1 MPELIDSASR
11 AAPLML
17 PATRNGDMSRT
28 AWLGLGLLVSIA
40 SGFALAAPP
49 VGDSTTDARLRAL
62 EKRVSDLEQQST
74 ESPSAELERRVAA
87 LEKKVGAG
95 TTAGTA
101 VAPTN
106 LEQRVSTLEQKTTA
120 APAAVAASPA
130 APIGPPRW
138 QDHKNWAALNIGMTW
153 SQVKQILGVPGKVKA
168 GVFGDVMYFPDSNGG
183 SVEFDR
189 DGRVAKWSEKGG
201 D

>member
-1 MPELIDSASR
+1 
-11 AAPLML
+11 
-17 PATRNGDMSRT
+17 MSRT

-40 SGFALAAPP
+40 SGLALAAP

-74 ESPSAELERRVAA
+74 EAPSAELERRVSA

-95 TTAGTA
+95 GAAATAA
-101 VAPTN
+101 APTN
-106 LEQRVSTLEQKTTA
+106 LEQRVSTLEQKTTV
-120 APAAVAASPA
+120 APAAVAAAPA
-130 APIGPPRW
+130 VPAGPPRW

-168 GVFGDVMYFPDSNGG
+168 GVFGDVMYFPDGNGG

>member
-28 AWLGLGLLVSIA
+28 AWLGLGLLVSIV
-40 SGFALAAPP
+40 SGLALAAP

-62 EKRVSDLEQQST
+62 EKRVSDLEQQSI
-74 ESPSAELERRVAA
+74 ESPSAELERRVSA
-87 LEKKVGAG
+87 LEKKIGAG
-95 TTAGTA
+95 GAAATAA
-101 VAPTN
+101 APTN
-106 LEQRVSTLEQKTTA
+106 LEQRVSTLEQKTTVTP
-120 APAAVAASPA
+120 APAVGVAPAVPA
-130 APIGPPRW
+130 GPPRW

-189 DGRVAKWSEKGG
+189 DGRVAKWSEKPG